1 MAIDTNGNRK
11 IDEALQL
18 LNEAARDKKDEL
30 RRLLGEKYL
39 NIKDALTEVAMSN
52 KDVLEDVKRMA
63 ADRIAEGREK
73 VEEVISDVDTKVRQ
87 NPWPYIGG
95 AAAAALLVGYIM
107 GSSKR

>member
-11 IDEALQL
+11 IDEALHL

-30 RRLLGEKYL
+30 HRLLGEKYL

-52 KDVLEDVKRMA
+52 KDVLEEVKRVA
-63 ADRIAEGREK
+63 QERIAEGREK
-73 VEEVISDVDTKVRQ
+73 VEEVISDVDSQVKR